1 MGHKPNTGKGI
12 KPEEKAIAY
21 KHTLENGDT
30 IYAKVIA
37 YKIGPSGNYQ
47 AWVQHPV
54 FGCEQ
59 MTEKE
64 GRLEN
69 FTPILAVTS
78 DEIPAI
84 VEQAVSAAVEKMGAV
99 VADLQDRL
107 KKAEDMLSA
116 ARVKAKAPP
125 ASGPTKTQEPAEDL
139 DFLG

>member
-64 GRLEN
+64 GRLEH
-69 FTPILAVTS
+69 FTPIIAVTA
-78 DEIPAI
+78 DEIPSI
-84 VEQAVSAAVEKMGAV
+84 VEQAVNATMAKLNDTI
-99 VADLQDRL
+99 ADLQNRL
-107 KKAEDMLSA
+107 KRTEDLLAA
-116 ARVKAKAPP
+116 ARVKASGGAP
-125 ASGPTKTQEPAEDL
+125 GPTKTPDSSEDL